1 MLQSELV
8 VAHWVRLEVIVIS
21 KLATIR
27 KSKGLTQRKLAVMSG
42 VHRVLIAKYE
52 TGVISPNIRN
62 LKKLSDALEVPVD
75 ELIDRKGA

>member
-1 MLQSELV
+1 MLQSKLV
-8 VAHWVRLEVIVIS
+8 VAYWVRLEVIIIS